1 MVAASG
7 EAYAFGAN
15 KCGQLGTGSVKSKP
29 KEDDVALAPVKSIV
43 AGAVSCAAGA
53 EFSAWVRPSRHAT
66 TRRLQFVQAL
76 GADVCFVLRA
86 MIYNR

>member
-29 KEDDVALAPVKSIV
+29 KEDDVSLAPVKSV
-43 AGAVSCAAGA
+43 VTGAVSCAAGA
-53 EFSAWVRPSRHAT
+53 EFSAWVRRSRAAAART
-66 TRRLQFVQAL
+66 PLTWARTRRPLV
-76 GADVCFVLRA
+76 
-86 MIYNR
+86 